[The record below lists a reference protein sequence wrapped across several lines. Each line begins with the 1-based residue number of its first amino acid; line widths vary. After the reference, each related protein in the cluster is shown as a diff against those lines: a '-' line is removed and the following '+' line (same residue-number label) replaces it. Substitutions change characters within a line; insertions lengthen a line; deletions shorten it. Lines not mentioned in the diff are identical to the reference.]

1 MIEYTQEKKF
11 TQDEVQELF
20 MSVNWVSGEYPK
32 RLYKALM
39 HSSTVISL
47 EGWKALRFSSCAR

>member
-32 RLYKALM
+32 RLY
-39 HSSTVISL
+39 
-47 EGWKALRFSSCAR
+47 